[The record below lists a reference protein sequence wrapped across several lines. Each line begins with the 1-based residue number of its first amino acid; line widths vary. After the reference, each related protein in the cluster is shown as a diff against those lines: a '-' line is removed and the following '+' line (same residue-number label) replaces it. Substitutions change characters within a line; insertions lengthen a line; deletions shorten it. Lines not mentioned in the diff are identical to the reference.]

1 MVLASTGTMSEKTT
15 ADNLIENLVDT
26 FVDKKKSISFF
37 EDDKS
42 DSMSSQINR
51 NLCTMF

>member
-1 MVLASTGTMSEKTT
+1 MVLGSTGTMSKKTT
-15 ADNLIENLVDT
+15 IENLIENLVDT